1 MRGRAM
7 EALVHPF
14 SFREFLRHS
23 GREPERPPD
32 RLPKAAR
39 SALEKQLRSYLAHG
53 GFPESLEVVD
63 RDRFA
68 LLRGYVD
75 TAILRDV
82 IERHA
87 VSHPVAL
94 RWMVR
99 QLLGNAGGSFS
110 INKFHGALHSQNIA
124 VGKDTLYAY
133 LAHLED
139 AFLIR
144 TVSLGSESERQR
156 MVNPRKVYP
165 IDMGLIPIYDAA
177 GRSHLGHALETAVLL
192 ELERRGAEISYVR
205 TANGFDV
212 DFLARYP
219 DGHRELIQVCADLD
233 EPSTREREVRA
244 LVDARREYPDAA
256 LHLIG
261 LAPEVPADL
270 PKDILWHPSSA
281 WLLTQSQPEQA
292 R

>member
-1 MRGRAM
+1 
-7 EALVHPF
+7 
-14 SFREFLRHS
+14 
-23 GREPERPPD
+23 
-32 RLPKAAR
+32 
-39 SALEKQLRSYLAHG
+39 
-53 GFPESLEVVD
+53 
-63 RDRFA
+63 

-75 TAILRDV
+75 AALLRDV

-99 QLLGNAGGSFS
+99 QLLGNANGSFS

-124 VGKDTLYAY
+124 VGKDTLHAY

-144 TVSLGSESERQR
+144 TISLASESERQR

-177 GRSHLGHALETAVLL
+177 GRSNLGHALETTVLL

-205 TANGFDV
+205 TASGFEV

-219 DGHRELIQVCADLD
+219 EGHRELIQVCADLD
-233 EPSTREREVRA
+233 EPTTRTREVRA
-244 LVDARREYPDAA
+244 LVEARRECRDAS
-256 LHLIG
+256 LHLIS
-261 LAPEVPADL
+261 LAPEVPLDL
-270 PKDILWHPSSA
+270 PKNIHWQPASA
-281 WLLTQSQPEQA
+281 WLLTPPEV
-292 R
+292 